1 MTDAL
6 KDQVANRAT
15 VIKDSRTIE
24 ALQSVR
30 RKLDP
35 AVDNVLNR
43 GSSGDYEVLRK
54 LLNEVFSTYKWKKF
68 LALSF
73 LLYFFFVCKAAA
85 LFVPQFSEG
94 DFSYKDVDS
103 GAFNSAIDDL
113 LNSIQR
119 GDGGETERLQMW
131 LISQNRF
138 LAGIRD
144 NAGRLGSQARAL
156 NDAGAQ
162 LKVNTKKQKKKL
174 F

>member
-54 LLNEVFSTYKWKKF
+54 LLNEVFSSYKWKKV
-68 LALSF
+68 LTLSF
-73 LLYFFFVCKAAA
+73 LLYFFC
-85 LFVPQFSEG
+85 
-94 DFSYKDVDS
+94 
-103 GAFNSAIDDL
+103 
-113 LNSIQR
+113 
-119 GDGGETERLQMW
+119 
-131 LISQNRF
+131 
-138 LAGIRD
+138 
-144 NAGRLGSQARAL
+144 
-156 NDAGAQ
+156 
-162 LKVNTKKQKKKL
+162 LKGCCVVRSSVQ
-174 F
+174 

>member
-1 MTDAL
+1 M
-6 KDQVANRAT
+6 
-15 VIKDSRTIE
+15 
-24 ALQSVR
+24 
-30 RKLDP
+30 
-35 AVDNVLNR
+35 
-43 GSSGDYEVLRK
+43 
-54 LLNEVFSTYKWKKF
+54 
-68 LALSF
+68 
-73 LLYFFFVCKAAA
+73 
-85 LFVPQFSEG
+85 FVPQFSEG

-162 LKVNTKKQKKKL
+162 LKVNKKQKKKI